1 MDAAELAE
9 LGRQAEQAG
18 LNATSPP
25 QESRIEG
32 WLIRL
37 SPGQAKRARCI
48 NALEPGALPVE
59 ELLARCARSFHAAGL
74 PLVVR
79 ITPFTQPPELDALL
93 AAKGWPAYD
102 AAEVLLRPQ
111 LDDVLGWPLPGGQV
125 LHAVDALDFAR
136 QMGELKGSS
145 ALEVQAQAERQSQS
159 PVPYQGF
166 WLRRNTIRGWEL
178 LACGQI
184 AREGD
189 WVGLYDIYT
198 PAPFRGQGHARMLCL
213 ALLQQAFAQGAR
225 RAYLQV
231 GEANAPAL
239 ALYRGL
245 GFQQAYRY
253 HFRSPPEDLR

>member
-1 MDAAELAE
+1 MTADELAE
-9 LGRQAEQAG
+9 LGRQAEAAG

-48 NALEPGALPVE
+48 NALEVGTLPVE
-59 ELLARCARSFHAAGL
+59 DLLARSARSFHAAGL

-79 ITPFTQPPELDALL
+79 ITPFTQPPTLDALL

-102 AAEVLLRPQ
+102 AAEVMVRPQ
-111 LDDVLGWPLPGGQV
+111 LEDVMGWPLPGGQV
-125 LHAVDALDFAR
+125 LHAVEALEFAR
-136 QMGELKGSS
+136 QMGALKGSS
-145 ALEVQAQAERQSQS
+145 DVEIQAQAERQSRS
-159 PVPYQGF
+159 LVPYQGF

-184 AREGD
+184 ATEGA

-198 PAPFRGQGHARMLCL
+198 PEAFRGQGHARSLCL
-213 ALLQQAFAQGAR
+213 ALLQQACKQGAQ

-231 GEANAPAL
+231 GEHNAAAL

-245 GFQQAYRY
+245 GFQSAYRY

>member
-1 MDAAELAE
+1 MTAEELAE
-9 LGRQAEQAG
+9 LGRQAEAAG

-48 NALEPGALPVE
+48 NALEAGTLPVE
-59 ELLARCARSFHAAGL
+59 ELLARSARSFHAAGL

-79 ITPFTQPPELDALL
+79 ITPFTQPPDLDARL
-93 AAKGWPAYD
+93 AAKGWPRYD
-102 AAEVLLRPQ
+102 AAEVLVRPQ
-111 LDDVLGWPLPGGQV
+111 LDDVMGWPLPGGQV
-125 LHAVDALDFAR
+125 LHAVDALEFAR
-136 QMGELKGSS
+136 QMGALKGSS
-145 ALEVQAQAERQSQS
+145 DLEIQAQAERQSQS
-159 PVPYQGF
+159 RVPYQGF

-178 LACGQI
+178 LACGQL
-184 AREGD
+184 AQEGE

-198 PAPFRGQGHARMLCL
+198 PEAFRGQGHARNLCL
-213 ALLQQAFAQGAR
+213 ALLQQACTQGAR

-231 GEANAPAL
+231 GEHNAAAL

-245 GFQQAYRY
+245 GFLSAYRY
-253 HFRSPPEDLR
+253 HFRSPADDLR

>member
-1 MDAAELAE
+1 MKPEALAE
-9 LGRQAEQAG
+9 LGRQAETAG

-48 NALEPGALPVE
+48 NALEAGTLTVD
-59 ELLARCARSFHAAGL
+59 ELLARSARSFHAAGL

-79 ITPFTQPPELDALL
+79 ITPFTQPPDLDARL
-93 AAKGWPAYD
+93 AAKGWPSYD
-102 AAEVLLRPQ
+102 AAEVLVRPQ
-111 LDDVLGWPLPGGQV
+111 LDDVMGWPLPGGQV
-125 LHAVDALDFAR
+125 LHAVDALEFAR

-145 ALEVQAQAERQSQS
+145 ELEIQAQAERQSQS
-159 PVPYQGF
+159 RVPYQGF

-184 AREGD
+184 AQEGD

-198 PAPFRGQGHARMLCL
+198 PEAFRGQGHARHLCL
-213 ALLQQAFAQGAR
+213 ALLQQACSQGAR

-231 GEANAPAL
+231 GEHNAAAL

-245 GFQQAYRY
+245 GFLSAYRY

>member
-1 MDAAELAE
+1 MTAEELAE
-9 LGRQAEQAG
+9 LGRQAEAAG

-48 NALEPGALPVE
+48 NALEAGTLPVD
-59 ELLARCARSFHAAGL
+59 ELLARSARSFHAAGL

-79 ITPFTQPPELDALL
+79 ITPFTQPPDLDARL
-93 AAKGWPAYD
+93 AAKGWPRYD
-102 AAEVLLRPQ
+102 AAEVLVRPQ
-111 LDDVLGWPLPGGQV
+111 LDDVMGWPLPGGQV
-125 LHAVDALDFAR
+125 LHAVDALEFAR
-136 QMGELKGSS
+136 QMGALKGSS
-145 ALEVQAQAERQSQS
+145 DLEIQAQAERQSQS
-159 PVPYQGF
+159 RVPYQGF

-178 LACGQI
+178 LACGQL
-184 AREGD
+184 AQEGE

-198 PAPFRGQGHARMLCL
+198 PEAFRGQGHARNLCL
-213 ALLQQAFAQGAR
+213 ALLQQACTQGAR

-231 GEANAPAL
+231 GEHNAAAL

-245 GFQQAYRY
+245 GFLSAYRY
-253 HFRSPPEDLR
+253 HFRSPADDLR